1 MDLMQS
7 FRTLRKRAKLT
18 VTLLLLT
25 LVLTIGA
32 AVKLPWSYQ
41 SVGNTVLL
49 DSKAEQAT
57 FGNPYLSFDEALE
70 LTANI
75 LCLQLTGSTTALALQ
90 AQGYTGSYTA
100 TVPSATGAPMIQ
112 ITVTASSPAAAQNTM
127 HAVMGQV
134 STQLL
139 ALQGNVA
146 PKNRIVTQ
154 VISMTPNATKLTSK
168 KAKPLV
174 VLLGLGL
181 VFTFA
186 IPQLVERSAAR
197 RRARRGADD
206 VSGRA
211 DTEVPRRERVED
223 YREAYG
229 AYADEPVSREPVSRE
244 PVSREPVSREP
255 VSRAAQERDGR
266 AQPAAS
272 RDSGQVRPDWE
283 PRYRPSDANWRS

>member
-32 AVKLPWSYQ
+32 AVKLPWAYQ

-49 DSKAEQAT
+49 DSKAEQAA
-57 FGNPYLSFDEALE
+57 FGNPYLSFDDALE

-112 ITVTASSPAAAQNTM
+112 ITVTASSPAEAQNTM
-127 HAVMGQV
+127 QAVMSQI

-146 PKNRIVTQ
+146 PKNRIITQ
-154 VISMTPNATKLTSK
+154 VISMTPKATKLTSK
-168 KAKPLV
+168 KAKPVV

-181 VFTFA
+181 VLTFA
-186 IPQLVERSAAR
+186 IPQLVERSAIR
-197 RRARRGADD
+197 RRAKRGDDD
-206 VSGRA
+206 VS
-211 DTEVPRRERVED
+211 DHPDPQVSQRERVED

-229 AYADEPVSREPVSRE
+229 AYADAPASRMPVSREPVSRE
-244 PVSREPVSREP
+244 PVSRG
-255 VSRAAQERDGR
+255 AQERDGR
-266 AQPAAS
+266 AQPATS
-272 RDSGQVRPDWE
+272 RDPGQLPPEWE
-283 PRYRPSDANWRS
+283 PRYRPSDANRRS